1 MRICHSL
8 GVSQTSV
15 SELIKRI
22 QNRLS
27 HEKADLSNIQKAN
40 TPH

>member
-1 MRICHSL
+1 MCICHGL
-8 GVSQTSV
+8 GVLQTNV

-27 HEKADLSNIQKAN
+27 HEKADLLNIQKAN
-40 TPH
+40 TPQ